1 MSATNTRDRILDA
14 LQRILVRQGTG
25 AVTLESVAAEAGVS
39 KGGLLYHFR
48 SKQAMLQ
55 GLVQRL
61 GESAE
66 AEFEQ
71 AGRVGVDVVR
81 YFLEAS
87 QPASDEEMA
96 LYWSVIAAL
105 RSTEELSEADTE
117 VLARV
122 FAHWSKLLT
131 DYIGDPVLAET
142 IRLVGD
148 GLYLSALSGLPSP
161 EPKLLQQ
168 VFDRL
173 LEQAAETRD
182 RKSVV

>member
-1 MSATNTRDRILDA
+1 MAASETRDRILDA
-14 LQRILVRQGTG
+14 LQRILVRKGTA

-55 GLVQRL
+55 GLTLRL
-61 GESAE
+61 SEDAE
-66 AEFEQ
+66 AEFAQ
-71 AGRVGVDVVR
+71 ATQDGVDVVR
-81 YFLEAS
+81 YFLETS
-87 QPASDEEMA
+87 LPASDEEMA

-105 RSTEELSEADTE
+105 RSAEGLSEDGTE

-122 FAHWSKLLT
+122 FGRWSELLT

-142 IRLVGD
+142 VRLVGD
-148 GLYLSALSGLPSP
+148 GLYLSALSGLPHPDP
-161 EPKLLQQ
+161 ELLRR

-173 LEQAAETRD
+173 LEQVAEVRRTHG
-182 RKSVV
+182 S

>member
-1 MSATNTRDRILDA
+1 MAASDTRERILDA
-14 LQRILVRQGTG
+14 LQRILITKGTA

-55 GLVQRL
+55 GLTLRL
-61 GESAE
+61 DDEAE
-66 AEFEQ
+66 AEFAQ
-71 AGRVGVDVVR
+71 ATEKGVDVVR
-81 YFLEAS
+81 YFLETS
-87 QPASDEEMA
+87 LPSSEEEMA

-105 RSTEELSEADTE
+105 RSAEGLSEAGTE

-122 FAHWSKLLT
+122 FNRWSELLT
-131 DYIGDPVLAET
+131 DYIGDPVLAE
-142 IRLVGD
+142 IVRLVGD

-161 EPKLLQQ
+161 DPDLLKQ

-173 LEQAAETRD
+173 LAQVAEARG
-182 RKSVV
+182 

>member
-1 MSATNTRDRILDA
+1 MAASDTRDRILDA
-14 LQRILVRQGTG
+14 LQRILIRKGTA

-55 GLVQRL
+55 GLTLRL
-61 GESAE
+61 SEEAE
-66 AEFEQ
+66 VEFEQ
-71 AGRVGVDVVR
+71 ATRDGVDVVR
-81 YFLEAS
+81 YFLETS
-87 QPASDEEMA
+87 LPGSDEEMA

-105 RSTEELSEADTE
+105 RSAEGLNEAGTE

-122 FAHWSKLLT
+122 FGRWSELLT
-131 DYIGDPVLAET
+131 DYIGDPVLAE
-142 IRLVGD
+142 IVRMVGD

-161 EPKLLQQ
+161 DPDLIKQ

-173 LEQAAETRD
+173 LHQVAEARGA
-182 RKSVV
+182 